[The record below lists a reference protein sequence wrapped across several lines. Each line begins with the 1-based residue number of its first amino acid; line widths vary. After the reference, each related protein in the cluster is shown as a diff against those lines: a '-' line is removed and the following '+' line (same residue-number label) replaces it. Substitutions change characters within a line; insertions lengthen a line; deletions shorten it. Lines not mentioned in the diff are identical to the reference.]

1 MTLSPLIA
9 ADDNLSVAWAR
20 AFLAVSEQNKNI
32 ELSPLVVTITD
43 ITSGIVNE
51 HPDIRKALDAALLS
65 AGKQS
70 CHTVANTI
78 FPFSLWN
85 TKKRDGGADLFA
97 RFERAWPKIHGCRA
111 NSKGHYFRRMTAYEP
126 VGIAKSINQLE
137 HIIDTF
143 AKGNHRRSAL
153 QAATF
158 DPTRDHNHSRIGHF
172 PCLHQIAFLPL
183 EANGLCVTAFYPMHY
198 LFERAYGNYL
208 GLCRLGQFMAAN
220 MGLDFAQLTCVSSV
234 AKLDDRVS
242 KGSVS
247 ALRNEL
253 VRILA
258 AMDGK

>member
-143 AKGNHRRSAL
+143 AKGNHRRSTYKPQHLIRRAITTT
-153 QAATF
+153 AASVTF
-158 DPTRDHNHSRIGHF
+158 LACIKLRF
-172 PCLHQIAFLPL
+172 FLL
-183 EANGLCVTAFYPMHY
+183 
-198 LFERAYGNYL
+198 R
-208 GLCRLGQFMAAN
+208 Q
-220 MGLDFAQLTCVSSV
+220 MGFA
-234 AKLDDRVS
+234 
-242 KGSVS
+242 
-247 ALRNEL
+247 
-253 VRILA
+253 
-258 AMDGK
+258 